1 MTARRLCS
9 SGKKVRSVY
18 LCDAV
23 ATIIFNS
30 SFFVFPCQTLE
41 LCVRC
46 LVQMGQR
53 MAMLQDLVQ
62 VLNYVC
68 FMYYICK
75 TRLNGSIHTNQNTGA
90 EGNGMH
96 TSNAVRRFAGSALPN
111 GIIDSSVIGS
121 SIIRLPKAIAM
132 FASRAC
138 RVSQII

>member
-1 MTARRLCS
+1 M
-9 SGKKVRSVY
+9 
-18 LCDAV
+18 
-23 ATIIFNS
+23 
-30 SFFVFPCQTLE
+30 
-41 LCVRC
+41 RC